1 MQCNIQLS
9 WCKCQIKLLIC
20 QFLKETHAHFFCN
33 FWSCPQKRL
42 SLARAVTSNLAFPW
56 LGERPP
62 PWKDLE
68 DLEERQRRCLDLT
81 TNLFKGRGTI
91 HNGPLFI
98 QIQIENLIFHRWK
111 VVKGIWLVLPR
122 WPARVG
128 SLRSADDDRGSLGP
142 WVVLPGQFKPRSHL
156 LQPLHK
162 QSVGRWT
169 PEVSD
174 VVEESKLWRREKSET
189 HFGFP
194 KPYLGFWVDMSVSP
208 PSASPLERVQ
218 TTRARFVRAK
228 PDPVL
233 RSWQDSTSIKSVW
246 LFRTNKRES

>member
-1 MQCNIQLS
+1 MFNYLFS
-9 WCKCQIKLLIC
+9 WCKCWKFLIC
-20 QFLKETHAHFFCN
+20 QFLKETLICSVTFDLVPR
-33 FWSCPQKRL
+33 SVCPWPGLWPPTWL
-42 SLARAVTSNLAFPW
+42 SPW

-68 DLEERQRRCLDLT
+68 DLGERQRRCLDLT
-81 TNLFKGRGTI
+81 TNLFKGRGRS

-98 QIQIENLIFHRWK
+98 QIQIEDLIFHHWM
-111 VVKGIWLVLPR
+111 VVKGMACPWMRAFPR
-122 WPARVG
+122 WPTRVG
-128 SLRSADDDRGSLGP
+128 ALRSADDDRGSTGP

-162 QSVGRWT
+162 QSVGRWM

-174 VVEESKLWRREKSET
+174 LVEEGKQEKCET

-194 KPYLGFWVDMSVSP
+194 KPYLGFWLDMSVSP

-233 RSWQDSTSIKSVW
+233 RSWRDSASIESVW